1 MLRFRGG
8 EKLNFIKR
16 TFKGFNIYS
25 GLPRSVYV
33 LASARVVNAMGN
45 FVYPF
50 LTLFLT
56 EHLGFSTVRAGT
68 YFSISAV
75 AQVLGSVA
83 GGKLTDKFGRKKL
96 YLTFQGLTALCYL
109 PCAFLGD
116 SIVIAWL
123 LIIAGFL
130 GNAAQ
135 PANSAMVADLTNKD
149 NRKQAY
155 SLLYLGINVG
165 FSIGPLIAAFLYKN
179 YTWLIFLG
187 NFIAITLT
195 LILLYFGIEDTTPSR
210 EEIQSSKARH
220 GNESA
225 EDANVI
231 KALLKRPYLLLFFA
245 GAMVNSFIYSSI
257 KFVLPLQMTKV
268 FGSDLGSKYYGYM
281 MSTNGIVIIILTTF
295 IIKLTIKI
303 KPIMNVSMASLFF
316 AVGLGLLGFVKSFPF
331 YILAAVIYTLGE
343 ILEATNS
350 GVYIANHSPINQRGR
365 FNAAWP
371 LIMSIGSAISPTVF
385 GMLMTKYGNTTLWVI
400 CFILGICAS
409 LFLAWVGRF
418 EERYTKKLCKNVL

>member
-1 MLRFRGG
+1 M
-8 EKLNFIKR
+8 NFIKR
-16 TFKGFNIYS
+16 TFNRLNIYS

-56 EHLGFSTVRAGT
+56 EHLGFSTVKAGT
-68 YFSISAV
+68 YFTISAA
-75 AQVLGSVA
+75 AQVIGSVA

-116 SIVIAWL
+116 SIIIAWL

-135 PANSAMVADLTNKD
+135 PANSAMVTDLTNKN

-155 SLLYLGINVG
+155 SLLYLGINLG
-165 FSIGPLIAAFLYKN
+165 FSVGPVIAAFLYKN

-187 NFIAITLT
+187 NAITVFIT
-195 LILLYFGIEDTTPSR
+195 LILLFFGIEDTTPSQKDIENSR
-210 EEIQSSKARH
+210 AVHDS
-220 GNESA
+220 ESA

-231 KALLKRPYLLLFFA
+231 KALLKRPYLLLFLM
-245 GAMVNSFIYSSI
+245 GSMVNSFIYSSI
-257 KFVLPLQMTKV
+257 RFVLPLQLTQV
-268 FGSDLGSKYYGYM
+268 FGSDLGPKYFGYM
-281 MSTNGIVIIILTTF
+281 MSTNGIVIILVTTF

-303 KPIMNVSMASLFF
+303 KPIMNVSFASIFF
-316 AVGLGLLGFVKSFPF
+316 AVGLGMLGFVKSFPL
-331 YILAAVIYTLGE
+331 YILAAVMYTLGE
-343 ILEATNS
+343 IMEATNT
-350 GVYIANHSPINQRGR
+350 GVYIANHSPINHRGR
-365 FNAAWP
+365 FNAAGP
-371 LIMSIGSAISPTVF
+371 LIMGIGSAIAPSVF
-385 GMLMTKYGNTTLWVI
+385 GKLMTDYGNTTLWI
-400 CFILGICAS
+400 LCFALGICTS
-409 LFLAWVGRF
+409 LFLIWVGRF
-418 EERYTKKLCKNVL
+418 EARYTNIK